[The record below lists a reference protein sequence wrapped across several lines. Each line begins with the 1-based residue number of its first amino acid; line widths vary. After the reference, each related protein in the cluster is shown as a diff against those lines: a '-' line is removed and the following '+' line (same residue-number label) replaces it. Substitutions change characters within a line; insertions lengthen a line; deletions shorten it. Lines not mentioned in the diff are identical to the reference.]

1 MNDLQKQN
9 NFRSKKFL
17 DLAKG
22 EQCFINIPGICD
34 HNPNNETVVPCHS
47 PDFERMHGKSGY
59 TVKAHDIFS
68 VPGCRACHD
77 FIDNRSHFEVLVTM
91 KQQDFNRAHAKWI
104 VHCLENGKIK
114 VV

>member
-1 MNDLQKQN
+1 MNSLQKEK

-22 EQCFINIPGICD
+22 EQCFINIPGICSR
-34 HNPNNETVVPCHS
+34 NPNDETVVACHS

-68 VPGCRACHD
+68 VPGCHKCHD
-77 FIDNRSHFEVLVTM
+77 FIDNRSHVEVSTTV
-91 KQQDFNRAHAKWI
+91 KQQDWNRAHARWI
-104 VHCLENGKIK
+104 VHCLQTEKIQ
-114 VV
+114 VA